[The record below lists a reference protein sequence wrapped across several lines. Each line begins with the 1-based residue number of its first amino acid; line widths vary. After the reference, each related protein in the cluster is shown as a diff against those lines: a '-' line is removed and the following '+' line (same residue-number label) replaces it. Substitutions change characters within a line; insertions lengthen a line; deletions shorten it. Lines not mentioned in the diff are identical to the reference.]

1 MPTRQPSFQQL
12 ASDLGQASRTNKDP
26 TSDAR
31 QPQRTA
37 FQSAFETVTSN
48 PLPAFGSNPDRR
60 PLPDDRASTPIPVS
74 AVRQPKPTRQSF
86 DSFQRQP
93 IRQQLQQGNVS
104 KRQQIGS
111 ISPQLQPQLPLPA
124 ALSNLDEET
133 KRMQLLQ
140 VNLSVYTH
148 YGF

>member
-1 MPTRQPSFQQL
+1 MPTRRPSFQQL

-31 QPQRTA
+31 QPERTA

-60 PLPDDRASTPIPVS
+60 PLPDDRASTPRPVS
-74 AVRQPKPTRQSF
+74 AVRQPKPTRQPF

-93 IRQQLQQGNVS
+93 VRQQQQQQGGVS
-104 KRQQIGS
+104 NRQQIGS

-140 VNLSVYTH
+140 VNLSV
-148 YGF
+148 